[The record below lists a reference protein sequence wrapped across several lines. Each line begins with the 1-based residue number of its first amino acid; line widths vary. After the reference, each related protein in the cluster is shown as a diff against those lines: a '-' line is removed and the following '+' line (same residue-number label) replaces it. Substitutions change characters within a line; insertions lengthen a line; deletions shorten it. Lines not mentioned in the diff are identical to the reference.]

1 MAGEIGGRPKG
12 CFLDGDPMWWV
23 APIKKTERTEEV
35 ILQMRW
41 LGNGRRSS
49 LDDIPPISWKGWKRQ
64 RLEPK
69 IQGFLFPVSW
79 SLILAAVG
87 MLFLLFDQNKGYS
100 PWVGTT
106 LVLLSPLSIVI
117 VAYLLLE
124 SRQFGSAPEYFVT
137 SLKDVWNLALLSLIA
152 MSIWWAWDAKM
163 DPSEPFWFIF
173 LVFSIL
179 SWLWWTTRCSQC
191 FSIQSSRWLMPVDD
205 SKEISL
211 PKSWVG
217 KVSHSKWAA
226 GELARLP
233 LVDGF
238 LRLSGDR
245 VNGVSFLV
253 LEYISKLGCCADPWV
268 GERQELPLKGLAN
281 FFSMEI
287 DMTPINTQLRGVDMS
302 FLYSLKVSWPA
313 WAKPEEVIEPEEE

>member
-1 MAGEIGGRPKG
+1 MAEEIGGRPKG
-12 CFLDGDPMWWV
+12 RFLDGDPMWWV
-23 APIKKTERTEEV
+23 APIKKKERNEEV

-41 LGNGRRSS
+41 LGDGRRSS
-49 LDDIPPISWKGWKRQ
+49 QDDIPPNSWKGWKRQ

-69 IQGFLFPVSW
+69 IQSFLLPVSW
-79 SLILAAVG
+79 SLLLTAVG

-100 PWVGTT
+100 PWIGTA
-106 LVLLSPLSIVI
+106 LVLLSPLSIII
-117 VAYLLLE
+117 VAYLLLD
-124 SRQFGSAPEYFVT
+124 SRQSGSAREFFVS
-137 SLKDVWNLALLSLIA
+137 SLKDFWNLSLLSLLTI
-152 MSIWWAWDAKM
+152 SLWWAWDGKI
-163 DPSEPFWFIF
+163 DPSDPFWFIF

-191 FSIQSSRWLMPVDD
+191 FSVRSSRWLMPVDS
-205 SKEISL
+205 SKEVSL
-211 PKSWVG
+211 TKTWLS
-217 KVSHSKWAA
+217 KVSHSNWAA

-233 LVDGF
+233 LMNGF

-268 GERQELPLKGLAN
+268 SEDQELPLKGLAN

-287 DMTPINTQLRGVDMS
+287 NMTPINTQLRGVDMS
-302 FLYSLKVSWPA
+302 FLHQLKVSWPA
-313 WAKPEEVIEPEEE
+313 WAKPEKVIDPEEE

>member
-1 MAGEIGGRPKG
+1 MAEEIGGRPKG
-12 CFLDGDPMWWV
+12 RFLDGDPMWWV
-23 APIKKTERTEEV
+23 APIKKKERNEEV

-41 LGNGRRSS
+41 LGDGRRSS
-49 LDDIPPISWKGWKRQ
+49 QDNTPPISWKGWKRQ

-69 IQGFLFPVSW
+69 IQSFLLPVSW
-79 SLILAAVG
+79 SLLLTAVG

-100 PWVGTT
+100 PWVGTA

-124 SRQFGSAPEYFVT
+124 SRQSSSAREFFAT
-137 SLKDVWNLALLSLIA
+137 SLKDVWNLSLLSLLMI
-152 MSIWWAWDAKM
+152 SIWWAWDGKI

-211 PKSWVG
+211 PKPWVG
-217 KVSHSKWAA
+217 KVSHSNWAA

-268 GERQELPLKGLAN
+268 GEGQELPLKGLAN

-302 FLYSLKVSWPA
+302 FLHSMKVSWPA

>member
-205 SKEISL
+205 SKEIPL

>member
-12 CFLDGDPMWWV
+12 CFLDGDPLWWV
-23 APIKKTERTEEV
+23 APIKKNERTEEV

-106 LVLLSPLSIVI
+106 LVLLSPLSIII

-124 SRQFGSAPEYFVT
+124 SRQFGSAQEYFVT

-226 GELARLP
+226 KELARLP

>member
-1 MAGEIGGRPKG
+1 MAEEIGGRPKG

-23 APIKKTERTEEV
+23 APIKKNERTEEV

-205 SKEISL
+205 SKEIPL

>member
-1 MAGEIGGRPKG
+1 
-12 CFLDGDPMWWV
+12 
-23 APIKKTERTEEV
+23 
-35 ILQMRW
+35 MRW

-106 LVLLSPLSIVI
+106 LVLLSPLSIII

-124 SRQFGSAPEYFVT
+124 SRQFGSAQEYFVT

>member
-1 MAGEIGGRPKG
+1 MAEGVGGRPKG
-12 CFLDGDPMWWV
+12 RFLDGDPLWWV
-23 APIKKTERTEEV
+23 APIKKKERNEEV

-41 LGNGRRSS
+41 LGDGRRSS
-49 LDDIPPISWKGWKRQ
+49 QDDIPPNSWKGWKRQ

-69 IQGFLFPVSW
+69 IQSFLLPVSW
-79 SLILAAVG
+79 SLLLTAVG

-100 PWVGTT
+100 PWIGTA
-106 LVLLSPLSIVI
+106 LVLLSPLSIII
-117 VAYLLLE
+117 VAYLLLD
-124 SRQFGSAPEYFVT
+124 SRQSGSAREFFVS
-137 SLKDVWNLALLSLIA
+137 SLKDFWNLSLLSLLTI
-152 MSIWWAWDAKM
+152 SLWWAWDGKI
-163 DPSEPFWFIF
+163 DPSDPFWFIF

-191 FSIQSSRWLMPVDD
+191 FSVRSSRWLMPVDS
-205 SKEISL
+205 SKEVSL
-211 PKSWVG
+211 TKTWLS
-217 KVSHSKWAA
+217 KVSHSNWAA

-233 LVDGF
+233 LMNGF

-268 GERQELPLKGLAN
+268 SEDQELPLKGLAN

-287 DMTPINTQLRGVDMS
+287 NMTPINTQLRGVDMS
-302 FLYSLKVSWPA
+302 FLHQLKVSWPA
-313 WAKPEEVIEPEEE
+313 WAKPEKVIDPEEE

>member
-12 CFLDGDPMWWV
+12 CFLDGDPLWWV
-23 APIKKTERTEEV
+23 APIKKNERTEEV

-100 PWVGTT
+100 PWVGTI

-205 SKEISL
+205 SKEIPL

-233 LVDGF
+233 LVNGF

>member
-1 MAGEIGGRPKG
+1 MVY
-12 CFLDGDPMWWV
+12 F
-23 APIKKTERTEEV
+23 
-35 ILQMRW
+35 
-41 LGNGRRSS
+41 SS
-49 LDDIPPISWKGWKRQ
+49 FFNP
-64 RLEPK
+64 
-69 IQGFLFPVSW
+69 
-79 SLILAAVG
+79 
-87 MLFLLFDQNKGYS
+87 
-100 PWVGTT
+100 
-106 LVLLSPLSIVI
+106 
-117 VAYLLLE
+117 
-124 SRQFGSAPEYFVT
+124 
-137 SLKDVWNLALLSLIA
+137 
-152 MSIWWAWDAKM
+152 
-163 DPSEPFWFIF
+163 F
-173 LVFSIL
+173 LV
-179 SWLWWTTRCSQC
+179 
-191 FSIQSSRWLMPVDD
+191 D
-205 SKEISL
+205 SKEIPL

-233 LVDGF
+233 LVNGF

-302 FLYSLKVSWPA
+302 VLYSLKVSWPA